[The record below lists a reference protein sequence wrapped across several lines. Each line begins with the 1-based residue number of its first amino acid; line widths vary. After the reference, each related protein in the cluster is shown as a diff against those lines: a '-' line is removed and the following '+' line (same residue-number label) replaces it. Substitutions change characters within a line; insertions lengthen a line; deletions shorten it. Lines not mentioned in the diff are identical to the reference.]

1 MSIYLGQEVCS
12 NLEDLQT
19 REWLVTNGIGGYA
32 SGTIANSLTRGYH
45 GILVAALKPP
55 LERTLLATK
64 IEETAQYCGFNYSL
78 FSNNWAEGKID
89 PKNHYLHEFNLERT
103 IPYWCYQLQD
113 ARLQKR
119 IWMQLGFNT
128 TYIHYQLS
136 QASQPLT
143 LSLKALVNYRDYHGR
158 TTAGNWWMNVAII
171 ENGVRVIA
179 FPNGIPFYIFADRA
193 SISLTHDWYYRFDL
207 PRERDRGLYYFDDH
221 LHVANLSATLQPGES
236 LTIVATTE
244 VNPNLDGMGQLE
256 CRRAY
261 EEDLLKRATAYKNAP
276 VWIEQLVLAAD
287 NFIVDRPSRDRPS
300 GKTILAGYH
309 WFTDWGRDTM
319 ISLPGLTLATGRPEI
334 ARSILSTFAN
344 FISQGMLPNRF
355 PDDGAPLTDD
365 DYNTVDATLWYFEA
379 IRAYYE
385 ATQDETLLEELFPKL
400 AEIIEWHC
408 RGTRYNIH
416 CDRSDGLLYAGEPGV
431 QLTWMDAKV
440 ANWVV
445 TPRIGKPVEINALWY
460 NALGAIAQFA
470 KQLGKPYREYNELSQ
485 KTQQGFQRFWSDD
498 LGYCFDV
505 LDTSEGNDTSLR
517 PNQIFAISLA
527 EDLLHPFQKQKILK
541 ICEKLLLT
549 PYGLRSLSPI
559 DFNYKGYYDGDRLR
573 RDGAYHQGTVW
584 TWLLGAFV
592 LAHWQ
597 VYRDRDK
604 ARKFFELLKNHIY
617 EAGVGNISEIFDGNS
632 PFAPKGC
639 IAQAW
644 SVAEILRVWAIIETD
659 S

>member
-1 MSIYLGQEVCS
+1 MNIYLGQEVCS
-12 NLEDLQT
+12 NLEILQT

-55 LERTLLATK
+55 LERTLLVTK
-64 IEETAQYCGFNYSL
+64 IEETVQYCGFNYSL
-78 FSNNWAEGKID
+78 FCNNWAEEKIA
-89 PKNHYLHEFNLERT
+89 PKNNYLHEFSLEGT
-103 IPYWCYQLQD
+103 TPHWCYQLQD
-113 ARLQKR
+113 ARLEKR
-119 IWMQLGFNT
+119 IWMQHGSNT

-136 QASQPLT
+136 QANQPLT

-179 FPNGIPFYIFADRA
+179 FPNAVPYYIFANRA
-193 SISLTHDWYYRFDL
+193 SISLNHDWYYRFDL

-221 LHVANLSATLQPGES
+221 LYAANLSATLQPGES
-236 LTIVATTE
+236 LTVVATTE
-244 VNPNLDGMGQLE
+244 VNPDLDGMRQLE

-261 EEDLLKRATAYKNAP
+261 ERDLLQRATAYKNAP

-287 NFIVDRPSRDRPS
+287 NFIVDRSN

-334 ARSILSTFAN
+334 ARSILATFAH
-344 FISQGMLPNRF
+344 FISRGMLPNRF

-400 AEIIEWHC
+400 ADIIEWHC
-408 RGTRYNIH
+408 RGTRYNIY
-416 CDRSDGLLYAGEPGV
+416 CDRRDGLLYAGEAGV

-445 TPRIGKPVEINALWY
+445 TPRIGKAVEINALWY
-460 NALGAIAQFA
+460 NALRAIAQFA
-470 KQLGKPYREYNELSQ
+470 QLLGKPYQEYDELAQ
-485 KTQQGFQRFWSDD
+485 KTQKGFQRFWSDD

-505 LDTSEGNDTSLR
+505 IDTSEGNDNSLR
-517 PNQIFAISLA
+517 PNQIFAISLS
-527 EDLLHPFQKQKILK
+527 EELLTDVQKQKILR

-559 DFNYKGYYDGDRLR
+559 DFNYKGYYEGDRLR

-604 ARKFFELLKNHIY
+604 AGKFLEFLKNHLY
-617 EAGVGNISEIFDGNS
+617 EAGVGSISEIFDGNS

-644 SVAEILRVWAIIETD
+644 SVAEILRVWTILETD
-659 S
+659 R